1 MDMYEESVA
10 TIFQLD
16 TDYPYKGC
24 IGKGWLKTLQENDPH
39 KQGNN
44 IISRTMHGFHA
55 IDTTNNNIAFCLSK
69 LG

>member
-1 MDMYEESVA
+1 MYEESVA

-24 IGKGWLKTLQENDPH
+24 IGKGWLKTLHENDPH

-55 IDTTNNNIAFCLSK
+55 NDTMPKKKMVGEHKLSH
-69 LG
+69 